1 MTKTTALLS
10 AAAFFIAAAAG
21 AAESPGAVKAMLKT
35 ADGKNA
41 GIVTITETPSGV
53 LVSAEFAGLPP
64 GTHAFH
70 IHTVGKC
77 EPPFASAGDH
87 FNPGGK
93 KHGFEHDGGYH
104 AGDMPNVVIGD
115 SGAAKVDTFV
125 PNVHLKSGSAMLLDN
140 DGSALVV
147 HAGVDDYKSDP
158 AGNAGDRIACGVVEG
173 LEGVKIEDLKVAP

>member
-1 MTKTTALLS
+1 MLAVL
-10 AAAFFIAAAAG
+10 AGAAG
-21 AAESPGAVKAMLKT
+21 AETNSVKAMMKT

-41 GIVTITETPSGV
+41 GVATITDAPSGV
-53 LVSAEFAGLPP
+53 LISAEFAGLPA

-70 IHTVGKC
+70 IHAVGKC
-77 EPPFASAGDH
+77 EPPFTSAGDH
-87 FNPGGK
+87 FNPAGK

-104 AGDMPNVVIGD
+104 AGDLPNIVVPE
-115 SGAAKVDTFV
+115 SGSVKIDTFV
-125 PNVHLKSGSAMLLDN
+125 PNVRLKSGSAQLLDK

-173 LEGVKIEDLKVAP
+173 MEKVAVDDLKVAP